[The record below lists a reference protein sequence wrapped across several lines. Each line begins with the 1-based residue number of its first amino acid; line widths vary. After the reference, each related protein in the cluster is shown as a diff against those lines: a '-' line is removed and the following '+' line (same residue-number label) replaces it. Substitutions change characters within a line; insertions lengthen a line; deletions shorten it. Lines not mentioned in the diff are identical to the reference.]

1 LTVDSYIVIGK
12 GGKIVL
18 KAALYN
24 IDGNQVGE
32 IDLKNE
38 VFGVPVHEAV
48 IHQAVVKQLAGRRLG
63 THDTKTRAEVRGGG
77 RKPWRQKG
85 TGRARH
91 GSIRSP
97 IWRKG
102 GIIFGPHPRDYSYN
116 MPKKMRR
123 LALKSALSAKVKV
136 GNLFILEDLKLS
148 RPKTK
153 DILMLLD
160 KMKIKERTLLV
171 TAGPDE
177 NVLKST
183 RNISGVKFLPLTG
196 MNVYDILA
204 YQKLIMTREAL
215 DKCEEALAK

>member
-1 LTVDSYIVIGK
+1 M
-12 GGKIVL
+12 L

-48 IHQAVVKQLAGRRLG
+48 IHQAVVKQMAGRRLG
-63 THDTKTRAEVRGGG
+63 THDTKTKALTRGGG

-85 TGRARH
+85 TGRSRH
-91 GSIRSP
+91 GSTRSP

-102 GIIFGPHPRDYSYN
+102 GIVFGPHPRDYSYN
-116 MPKKMRR
+116 LPKKMRR
-123 LALKSALSAKVKV
+123 LALKSALSAKAKE
-136 GNLFILEDLKLS
+136 GNLFILEELKLS
-148 RPKTK
+148 QPKTK
-153 DILMLLD
+153 DILVLLD
-160 KMKIKERTLLV
+160 KMKIGERTLFV

-183 RNISGVKFLPLTG
+183 RNISRVKYLPLTG
-196 MNVYDILA
+196 MSVYDVLA
-204 YQKLIMTREAL
+204 YQKLIMTRETL
-215 DKCEEALAK
+215 DRCEEVLTK

>member
-1 LTVDSYIVIGK
+1 
-12 GGKIVL
+12 VL

-48 IHQAVVKQLAGRRLG
+48 IHQAVVKQMAGRRLG
-63 THDTKTRAEVRGGG
+63 THDTKTKALTRGGG

-85 TGRARH
+85 TGRSRH
-91 GSIRSP
+91 GSTRSP

-102 GIIFGPHPRDYSYN
+102 GIVFGPHPRDYSYN
-116 MPKKMRR
+116 LPKKMRR
-123 LALKSALSAKVKV
+123 LALKSALSAKAKE
-136 GNLFILEDLKLS
+136 GNLFILEELKLS
-148 RPKTK
+148 QPKTK
-153 DILMLLD
+153 DILVLLD
-160 KMKIKERTLLV
+160 KMKIGERTLFV

-183 RNISGVKFLPLTG
+183 RNISRVKYLPLTG
-196 MNVYDILA
+196 MSVYDVLA
-204 YQKLIMTREAL
+204 YQKLIMTRETL
-215 DKCEEALAK
+215 DRCEEVLTK